1 MECFPAIAS
10 ISSGDH
16 VYVTCARREH
26 NMRRGRG
33 GFTNHK
39 LQLYVQIVYKTQFDD
54 SIRIFRPEKSLRED
68 QLMPMTSIK
77 SKLKCFVKKNK
88 KI

>member
-1 MECFPAIAS
+1 
-10 ISSGDH
+10 
-16 VYVTCARREH
+16 
-26 NMRRGRG
+26 MRRGRG

-77 SKLKCFVKKNK
+77 SKLKCFVKK
-88 KI
+88 KIFFKSDLLWINETKNIIHNTKRYSHKR